1 MKITSSI
8 EYATRL
14 MVSLGKFHGGEAV
27 SSKKL
32 AEIENIPAD
41 FVDQI
46 LMHLRRAGLVKSQ
59 RGAGGGYILALSPS
73 KIKLGDI
80 LRAMNGRI
88 FDDVCEKYQSGEKE
102 CGRHGSCAISPVWR
116 KLGVLIEDYLDSV
129 TIEQLMGEK
138 TSRAQIFPSPEA
150 EAVV

>member
-14 MVSLGKFHGGEAV
+14 VVALGKFHSAEAV

-59 RGAGGGYILALSPS
+59 RGAGGGYVLALSPS

-80 LRAMNGRI
+80 LRGMNGRI
-88 FDDVCEKYQSGEKE
+88 FDDVCEKYQSGKRE
-102 CGRHGSCAISPVWR
+102 CGRHGSCAISPVWK

-129 TIEQLMGEK
+129 TVEDLMGEK
-138 TSRAQIFPSPEA
+138 TSCAQVLSSPTA
-150 EAVV
+150 EAVQ